1 MMDRK
6 SGGRRSVESKS
17 HNRRSVGGYGRLS
30 PTPQHGATAAAAS
43 HDRVDMLLMEANE
56 ISQYLKKDYVR
67 SSIRAFQFGQKKFR
81 FDSIL
86 VAESIFLIRF
96 DSPI

>member
-1 MMDRK
+1 
-6 SGGRRSVESKS
+6 
-17 HNRRSVGGYGRLS
+17 
-30 PTPQHGATAAAAS
+30 
-43 HDRVDMLLMEANE
+43 MLLMEANE